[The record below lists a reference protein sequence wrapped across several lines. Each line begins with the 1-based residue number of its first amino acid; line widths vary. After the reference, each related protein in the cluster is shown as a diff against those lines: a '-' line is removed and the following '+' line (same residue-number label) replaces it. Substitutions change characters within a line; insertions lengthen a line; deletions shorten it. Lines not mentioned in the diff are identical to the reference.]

1 MPEPVFKLKIV
12 WPDGSDV
19 MFNAGNPQSNP
30 YCLEANIIEACK
42 KALQAK
48 GVGIFK
54 SETKVLAALEASII
68 EVFTNLKKQTIQI
81 AHTQLP
87 KE

>member
-1 MPEPVFKLKIV
+1 MSEPVFKLKIV

-19 MFNAGNPQSNP
+19 MFNAGNPQANP
-30 YCLEANIIEACK
+30 YCLEANIIDECK

-54 SETKVLAALEASII
+54 SEAKVLAALEASIT
-68 EVFTNLKKQTIQI
+68 EVFSNLKKQTIQI
-81 AHTQLP
+81 AHTQLLR
-87 KE
+87 